1 MADITTTGAAT
12 PLLKTRRFAP
22 LFWVQALGAFN
33 DQVFKT
39 GFLVLLTYRLAAEM
53 GLNASLHNTIAGAL
67 FIIPF
72 ALVSPTAG
80 MVADGVD
87 KARMMRV
94 VKALEIGLM
103 IVGAIA
109 FHAQSLALLYGLL
122 FLMGAQSALFAP
134 IKYGILPQYLGPQE
148 LARGNGLIQA
158 ATFLAILLGQ
168 IVGAK
173 LVLTAYG
180 ITAISMG
187 VIAVAILGFVA
198 SLYAPAAPPVGTPP
212 RVDWVLPR
220 AMWGVV
226 REGRKVPGAFRAILG
241 IAWFWFTG
249 AAFLALLPPYALEG
263 LHGTNGVFVLLL
275 STFSVGVA
283 IGALLCARIFGER
296 PAVPMAAWG
305 AGGDRAGRRRIVA
318 RERDMARG
326 GGFFRAAGRRRRVRR
341 RPARLADPG
350 VLRCAGGVLGSL
362 RHAAERGVAS
372 RGSGGCAGAVR
383 GVLEHRR
390 RAGDGG
396 LGAAGRRAGRG
407 GAAAVG
413 CLCAGRGDGVRGGAV
428 GIAAGAVTLSRDCVM
443 KHPSFL
449 YR

>member
-1 MADITTTGAAT
+1 
-12 PLLKTRRFAP
+12 
-22 LFWVQALGAFN
+22 VQALGAFN

-53 GLNASLHNTIAGAL
+53 GLNASLHNAIAGAL

-72 ALVSPTAG
+72 ALVAPTSG
-80 MVADGVD
+80 MLADGVD

-94 VKALEIGLM
+94 IKALEIGLM
-103 IVGAIA
+103 IIGAVA
-109 FHAQSLALLYGLL
+109 FHVQNLALLYGLL

-134 IKYGILPQYLGPQE
+134 IKYGILPQYLGARE
-148 LARGNGLIQA
+148 LARGNGMIQA

-173 LVLTAYG
+173 LVLTANG
-180 ITAISMG
+180 VAAISVG
-187 VIAVAILGFVA
+187 VIAVAIIGFIA
-198 SLYAPAAPPVGTPP
+198 SLFAPPAPPPGIPP

-220 AMWGVV
+220 AMWSVV
-226 REGRKVPGAFRAILG
+226 RDGRAVPAAFRAILG

-305 AGGDRAGRRRIVA
+305 AGGIALASVALWPASEYWRTGVDFAGPLVGFGDFIGDPRAWPILGCFAVLA
-318 RERDMARG
+318 ACSGLYVTPLNVVLQVEAPAEARG
-326 GGFFRAAGRRRRVRR
+326 RFIACSNTVDALAMAGSAVLAAVLVGAGLRQWDVYALVGATGF
-341 RPARLADPG
+341 
-350 VLRCAGGVLGSL
+350 
-362 RHAAERGVAS
+362 
-372 RGSGGCAGAVR
+372 
-383 GVLEHRR
+383 
-390 RAGDGG
+390 
-396 LGAAGRRAGRG
+396 
-407 GAAAVG
+407 AAA
-413 CLCAGRGDGVRGGAV
+413 LWAMRQRGDA
-428 GIAAGAVTLSRDCVM
+428 
-443 KHPSFL
+443 
-449 YR
+449 

>member
-1 MADITTTGAAT
+1 MADTIQPRADA
-12 PLLKTRRFAP
+12 PLLTARRFAP

-87 KARMMRV
+87 KARMIRV
-94 VKALEIGLM
+94 VKALEIALM

-109 FHAQSLALLYGLL
+109 FHVQSLTLLYALL

-168 IVGAK
+168 IVGAR

-180 ITAISMG
+180 ITAISAG
-187 VIAVAILGFVA
+187 VIAVAVLGFVA
-198 SLYAPAAPPVGTPP
+198 SLFAPPAPPPGTPP
-212 RVDWVLPR
+212 KVDWVLPR
-220 AMWGVV
+220 AMGRVV
-226 REGRKVPGAFRAILG
+226 RDGREVPGAFRAILG

-263 LHGTNGVFVLLL
+263 LHGTDGVFVLLL

-283 IGALLCARIFGER
+283 IGALLCARVFGAR

-305 AGGDRAGRRRIVA
+305 AGGIALASVALWPATAWWRAGVDFSAPLTGFGAFVGDPRAWPILGCFAVLA
-318 RERDMARG
+318 ACSGLYVTPLNVVLQVEAPAEARG
-326 GGFFRAAGRRRRVRR
+326 RFVACSNTVDALAMAGSALLAALLVGAGLRQWDVYALVGATGFLAAFWAARQGR
-341 RPARLADPG
+341 
-350 VLRCAGGVLGSL
+350 
-362 RHAAERGVAS
+362 
-372 RGSGGCAGAVR
+372 
-383 GVLEHRR
+383 
-390 RAGDGG
+390 
-396 LGAAGRRAGRG
+396 
-407 GAAAVG
+407 
-413 CLCAGRGDGVRGGAV
+413 
-428 GIAAGAVTLSRDCVM
+428 
-443 KHPSFL
+443 
-449 YR
+449 

>member
-1 MADITTTGAAT
+1 MAEEIDAQDA
-12 PLLKTRRFAP
+12 PLLTARRFAP

-72 ALVSPTAG
+72 ALVAPTAG

-94 VKALEIGLM
+94 IKALEICLM

-109 FHAQSLALLYGLL
+109 FHVQNLTLLYALL

-134 IKYGILPQYLGPQE
+134 IKYGVLPQYLAPAE
-148 LARGNGLIQA
+148 LARGNGMIQA

-180 ITAISMG
+180 VTAIAIG
-187 VIAVAILGFVA
+187 VISISILGFVA
-198 SLYAPAAPPVGTPP
+198 SLFAPPAPPVGTPP
-212 RVDWVLPR
+212 KVDWVLPR
-220 AMWGVV
+220 AMWAVV
-226 REGRKVPGAFRAILG
+226 REGRRIPGAFRAILG

-263 LHGTNGVFVLLL
+263 LHGTDGVFVLLL

-283 IGALLCARIFGER
+283 IGALLCARLFGER

-305 AGGDRAGRRRIVA
+305 ASGIALASVMLWPATEYWREGVDFAGPLVTVAGFTGDPRAWPLLGCFAVLA
-318 RERDMARG
+318 ACSGLYVTPLNVVLQVEAPPEARG
-326 GGFFRAAGRRRRVRR
+326 RFVACSNTVDALAMASSALLAAMLVGMGLQQWDIYALVGGTGFLAAFWAWRQGR
-341 RPARLADPG
+341 
-350 VLRCAGGVLGSL
+350 
-362 RHAAERGVAS
+362 
-372 RGSGGCAGAVR
+372 
-383 GVLEHRR
+383 
-390 RAGDGG
+390 
-396 LGAAGRRAGRG
+396 
-407 GAAAVG
+407 
-413 CLCAGRGDGVRGGAV
+413 
-428 GIAAGAVTLSRDCVM
+428 
-443 KHPSFL
+443 
-449 YR
+449 